1 MKRAK
6 IIAAVIAAILIVV
19 VVLQN
24 TQPVETRIL
33 VSTVTMP
40 RAALLFVTFAV
51 GYVLGLVTSG
61 LVSRHRSA
69 KEQK

>member
-6 IIAAVIAAILIVV
+6 IIAAAIVAILIVV

-40 RAALLFVTFAV
+40 RAALLFVTLVV
-51 GYVLGLVTSG
+51 GYVLGLVTAG
-61 LVSRHRSA
+61 LVLRHRSA